1 MTLTLGRSIDQ
12 STSPS
17 KWAAQSA
24 SATTSPPTSRRRSA
38 ATTATASS
46 ARGTRAGIRARR
58 PTTTTGNEPCTKL
71 IALKKLN
78 AINLKPATQYNNTVA
93 VHARCSDVP
102 FNKHPIYHLPAPSY
116 WSWAI
121 ATLLKATSVREAIV
135 HHNGRFGIVSGS
147 RAGACNALA
156 RSMCDALLRAGFRS
170 CILAPAMSDREAF
183 EAMLGSAALLTTMPS
198 SFSLLPGLSIA
209 TRNPTSFITPL
220 FSPRPLDSTTG
231 TRMCRIPTRSAS
243 VRATTA

>member
-1 MTLTLGRSIDQ
+1 MGGPVGLGNHLTANLTQALGGYDGHCLLCSWHPCWH
-12 STSPS
+12 S
-17 KWAAQSA
+17 
-24 SATTSPPTSRRRSA
+24 SATA
-38 ATTATASS
+38 YYDHWQ
-46 ARGTRAGIRARR
+46 RAVQNLL
-58 PTTTTGNEPCTKL
+58 PS
-71 IALKKLN
+71 KLN

-220 FSPRPLDSTTG
+220 FYAETSRFDDWYKNVPH
-231 TRMCRIPTRSAS
+231 
-243 VRATTA
+243 